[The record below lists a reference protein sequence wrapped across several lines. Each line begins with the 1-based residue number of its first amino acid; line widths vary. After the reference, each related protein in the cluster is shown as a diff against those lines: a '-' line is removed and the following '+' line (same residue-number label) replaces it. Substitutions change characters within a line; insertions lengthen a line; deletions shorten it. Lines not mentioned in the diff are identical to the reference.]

1 MGEVSGVVVL
11 DGGQLGGGVAGQGGE
26 HHPLLVVGAAED
38 LVVVKE
44 ELVPDTEPVA
54 ALLTR
59 EALEVVN
66 ISPGPHHHLEG
77 GDDLLAGGAVAGG
90 AKQSEVVPLAEEEV
104 PLGVQRLP
112 HLTQPGVT
120 APALEAFLV
129 PVEVKGLMIRYIQG
143 HSLEKVRSRVF
154 FPIRS
159 ERLPCKSI
167 IGLIFCRNQNHFTRK
182 TVNTRKML
190 IVV

>member
-1 MGEVSGVVVL
+1 MGEVSGVVVF

-44 ELVPDTEPVA
+44 ELVPDTKPVA

-66 ISPGPHHHLEG
+66 IGPSSHHHLEG

-90 AKQSEVVPLAEEEV
+90 AEESEVVPLAEEEV
-104 PLGVQRLP
+104 PLGVQTMS
-112 HLTQPGVT
+112 HLAQPGV
-120 APALEAFLV
+120 AAAALEAVLV
-129 PVEVKGLMIRYIQG
+129 PEHVQGLKGRIENL
-143 HSLEKVRSRVF
+143 
-154 FPIRS
+154 
-159 ERLPCKSI
+159 
-167 IGLIFCRNQNHFTRK
+167 LI
-182 TVNTRKML
+182 L
-190 IVV
+190 W

>member
-1 MGEVSGVVVL
+1 ML

-38 LVVVKE
+38 LVVMEE

-54 ALLTR
+54 ALLAG

-66 ISPGPHHHLEG
+66 IGAGPHHHLEG

-104 PLGVQRLP
+104 PLGVEAVTHLP
-112 HLTQPGVT
+112 QPGVT
-120 APALEAFLV
+120 APALEALLV
-129 PVEVKGLMIRYIQG
+129 PVEVKGLTIY
-143 HSLEKVRSRVF
+143 
-154 FPIRS
+154 
-159 ERLPCKSI
+159 
-167 IGLIFCRNQNHFTRK
+167 NFTD
-182 TVNTRKML
+182 VMTRTL
-190 IVV
+190 R